1 MRGLIIRLLQLLA
14 LYAPGA
20 TSVRVWLHRLRGVHI
35 GKDAFLSTDA
45 IIETDRPELVFLGDR
60 VCIGIRTTI
69 IAHFRGATAAE
80 RNEGSEPYSVR
91 ICNDAFIGPGV
102 LIMPGVT
109 IGDGAVVSAGSVVT
123 SDVPA
128 MTVVQGNPA
137 RPVARSTVPLGSNT
151 SAQKFYRGLRP
162 LKR

>member
-1 MRGLIIRLLQLLA
+1 LRSLWIRLLQALA
-14 LYAPGA
+14 LYLPGA
-20 TSVRVWLHRLRGVHI
+20 TSIRPSLHRWRGVHVGQDVFI
-35 GKDAFLSTDA
+35 GTDA
-45 IIETDRPELVFLGDR
+45 LIETERPELVFIGDR
-60 VCIGIRTTI
+60 ACIGIRSTI

-91 ICNDAFIGPGV
+91 ICNDAFVGPGT

-109 IGDGAVVSAGSVVT
+109 VGEGAVVSAGSVVT
-123 SDVPA
+123 SNVAP

-137 RPVARSTVPLGSNT
+137 RAVALSTVPLGVST
-151 SAQKFYRGLRP
+151 PASKFYRGLRP